1 MATLYNKI
9 FPGYQPYQLVK
20 RRKTNVSRTISVLV
34 FRVLMYLENQ
44 SVSYT
49 SIGLSEFHVHDAL
62 KERDH
67 SEDQGVDG
75 MMGSECI
82 L

>member
-20 RRKTNVSRTISVLV
+20 RRKANVSRTISVLV

-44 SVSYT
+44 SVSY
-49 SIGLSEFHVHDAL
+49 IALVEFHVHDAL

-67 SEDQGVDG
+67 SEDQRVDG